1 MLFIEREIDKL
12 NCQRAELF
20 QQLFHDPR
28 DHASVLFNA
37 NQDDT
42 FFLKIILDDLECHPL
57 QLHPDAIFIEYI
69 LSGHMNNLIKIS
81 CSFQTN
87 QLQVKYFNLIL
98 VSNRQLNAIPATDS
112 VHPYPFHSNMVI
124 LQESEGNN
132 RKYPPGKR

>member
-37 NQDDT
+37 NQDNT

-57 QLHPDAIFIEYI
+57 QLHPDAILIEYI
-69 LSGHMNNLIKIS
+69 LSGHMNKLIKMR
-81 CSFQTN
+81 CSLQTN

-98 VSNRQLNAIPATDS
+98 VSIRQLNALLGTDL
-112 VHPYPFHSNMVI
+112 VHPYCSHNNMSI
-124 LQESEGNN
+124 
-132 RKYPPGKR
+132 